1 MSAEKKRIFSA
12 LVANKPGV
20 LAHIAG
26 LFSSRGYNI
35 DSLCVGET
43 EDDRTSRMTIVTHGD
58 EATLEQI
65 RKQLGKVVDV
75 IKVTDFAERAYVER
89 DLMLLKVSCP
99 PEKRSEIFE
108 VVDVFRGKVVDIA
121 VDYVVVEIS
130 GPENKIEAFIQL
142 MRPYGIEE
150 TVRTGRIAM
159 MRGKGKAQ

>member
-1 MSAEKKRIFSA
+1 MSTEKKRIFSA
-12 LVANKPGV
+12 LVSNKPGV
-20 LAHIAG
+20 LSHIAG

-35 DSLCVGET
+35 DSLAVGET
-43 EDDRTSRMTIVTHGD
+43 ENDRTSRMTIVTHGD

-65 RKQLGKVVDV
+65 RKQLGKVIDV

-108 VVDVFRGKVVDIA
+108 VVDVFRGKVVDIS
-121 VDYVVVEIS
+121 VDYIVVEIA
-130 GPENKIEAFIQL
+130 GPESKIEAFIQL

-159 MRGKGKAQ
+159 MRGKGKA

>member
-1 MSAEKKRIFSA
+1 MSTEKKRIFSA

-35 DSLCVGET
+35 DSLAVGET

-65 RKQLGKVVDV
+65 RKQLGKVIDV

-108 VVDVFRGKVVDIA
+108 VVDVFRGKVVDISI
-121 VDYVVVEIS
+121 DHIVVEIA

-159 MRGKGKAQ
+159 MRGNRKA